1 MTIKSSIITLTG
13 EYTIANGE
21 DNLRTKAGR
30 QTLTELVDIVKTL
43 FEKIGIDTTHGDYD
57 CSTAYDRGWEYGIR
71 LDDTTD
77 NKSLARRMHR
87 AIFKDSEDDMVTGFG
102 GVLEHMRTS
111 YCIEAYMADDRKI
124 HIELRTWGRTIK
136 AQAILEEVR

>member
-43 FEKIGIDTTHGDYD
+43 LTKLGIDLDTWDEHY
-57 CSTAYDRGWEYGIR
+57 AYVNCHYGI
-71 LDDTTD
+71 DFNNTTD

-87 AIFKDSEDDMVTGFG
+87 AIFKDSEDEDDKNIAIGWPHPLPGTS
-102 GVLEHMRTS
+102 LEVIS
-111 YCIEAYMADDRKI
+111 YRDSKNTI
-124 HIELRTWGRTIK
+124 HIEITRSDKLV

>member
-43 FEKIGIDTTHGDYD
+43 LTKLGVDLDTWDEHYAYGIDFDN
-57 CSTAYDRGWEYGIR
+57 
-71 LDDTTD
+71 TTD

-87 AIFKDSEDDMVTGFG
+87 AIFKDSDDKDDKNIAIGWPHPLPGTS
-102 GVLEHMRTS
+102 LEVIS
-111 YCIEAYMADDRKI
+111 YRDSKNTI
-124 HIELRTWGRTIK
+124 HIKITRSDKLV